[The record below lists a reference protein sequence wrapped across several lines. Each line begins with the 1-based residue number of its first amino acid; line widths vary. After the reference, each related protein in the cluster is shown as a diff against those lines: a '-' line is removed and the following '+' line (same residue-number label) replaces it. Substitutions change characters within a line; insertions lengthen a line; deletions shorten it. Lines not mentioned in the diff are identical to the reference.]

1 MNASDKMIQSS
12 KPRKQR
18 KALYNAPL
26 HMRQKLVS
34 AHLSRELRAQTGK
47 RSLPARKGDEIK
59 IMRGSDAGKTGKIA
73 EVDLKKAKIFV
84 EGIVRKTA
92 KGNEAKIPLQPS
104 NLLITKADFSD
115 KMRQRILEKAKMRGE
130 RAETKR

>member
-1 MNASDKMIQSS
+1 MIQSS

-26 HMRQKLVS
+26 HRRQKLAG
-34 AHLSRELRAQTGK
+34 AHLSRELRAQFGK
-47 RSLPARKGDEIK
+47 RSLPIRKGDEVK
-59 IMRGSDAGKTGKIA
+59 IMRGSHAGKSGKVA
-73 EVDLKKAKIFV
+73 EVDLKKSMIYV

-104 NLLITKADFSD
+104 NLMITKAEFSD
-115 KMRQRILEKAKMRGE
+115 KMRQKILEKAKMKGVRVE
-130 RAETKR
+130 MKK